1 MSAAMEAFCIRLR
14 PPDPPIFASTPLE
27 AKNRMLQFRQ
37 NCAAFLEYEKLCNL
51 TNEGTTT
58 TWTSSQASST
68 PDPVVSRVTTLQTVT
83 SDITNVSSVNNDT
96 FPTPITDLE
105 DHIRTLTTSS
115 GSSAWIA
122 AVVIAILVILVIA
135 VIVLVKIYKKKKRNV
150 SQHLCDL
157 QSHERVNY
165 LNNKAAKGEKWAGVH
180 ENVNYLDNKAEKGQK
195 WTGSTVNT
203 DKRHWDKSNNQSR
216 AHSANVNVHDITE
229 LNELSMKNGHNLT
242 NHSKQTSASK
252 DKTADEVIYANSQF
266 VKVAKAAGKKPPLE
280 KTPSVRDITPP
291 ADKKTQD
298 MYYIDENPYDR
309 VDRREKPVPKKR
321 NKVMHQEPR

>member
-1 MSAAMEAFCIRLR
+1 M
-14 PPDPPIFASTPLE
+14 
-27 AKNRMLQFRQ
+27 N
-37 NCAAFLEYEKLCNL
+37 
-51 TNEGTTT
+51 
-58 TWTSSQASST
+58 
-68 PDPVVSRVTTLQTVT
+68 RVTDYLISLYSLLIYTRSTL
-83 SDITNVSSVNNDT
+83 I
-96 FPTPITDLE
+96 
-105 DHIRTLTTSS
+105 
-115 GSSAWIA
+115 
-122 AVVIAILVILVIA
+122 
-135 VIVLVKIYKKKKRNV
+135 IVLLLLYRNV

-157 QSHERVNY
+157 QSHEQVNY

-203 DKRHWDKSNNQSR
+203 DKRHWDKSNNQSG
-216 AHSANVNVHDITE
+216 AHSANVNIHDNTE

-309 VDRREKPVPKKR
+309 VDRRERPVPKKR
-321 NKVMHQEPR
+321 NKVMHQELR

>member
-1 MSAAMEAFCIRLR
+1 M
-14 PPDPPIFASTPLE
+14 
-27 AKNRMLQFRQ
+27 
-37 NCAAFLEYEKLCNL
+37 
-51 TNEGTTT
+51 
-58 TWTSSQASST
+58 
-68 PDPVVSRVTTLQTVT
+68 
-83 SDITNVSSVNNDT
+83 
-96 FPTPITDLE
+96 
-105 DHIRTLTTSS
+105 
-115 GSSAWIA
+115 
-122 AVVIAILVILVIA
+122 
-135 VIVLVKIYKKKKRNV
+135 
-150 SQHLCDL
+150 
-157 QSHERVNY
+157 NY

-203 DKRHWDKSNNQSR
+203 DKRHWDKSNNQSG
-216 AHSANVNVHDITE
+216 AHSANVNVHDNTE

-252 DKTADEVIYANSQF
+252 GKTADEVIYANSQF

-309 VDRREKPVPKKR
+309 VDRRERPVPKKR